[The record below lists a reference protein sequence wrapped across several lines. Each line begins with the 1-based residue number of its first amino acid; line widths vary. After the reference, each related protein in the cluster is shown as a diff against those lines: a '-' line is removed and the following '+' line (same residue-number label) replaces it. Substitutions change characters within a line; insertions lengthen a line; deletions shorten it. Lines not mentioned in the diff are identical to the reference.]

1 MSWGGRKP
9 SELSMKSVVVFFSFL
24 PKHQLKACLLSLQG
38 FPAFRLGSGLFSSVS
53 VWGKWAVLCHWG
65 FAKPAV
71 LLILLES
78 VWQKHFQGLS
88 GNLTFFFSGAAHLLL
103 FSLCWFTGYALLL
116 MSYCSC
122 LTHWLTEPIILCC
135 ASLSLKS
142 LAYFLASYPP
152 RVPPFGWV
160 LNLSDKLY
168 YCIPFALPVVC
179 FVIEDFRSWEWLIW
193 A

>member
-38 FPAFRLGSGLFSSVS
+38 FPAFRLGSGFFSSVS

-78 VWQKHFQGLS
+78 VWQKHFQGLIS
-88 GNLTFFFSGAAHLLL
+88 GNLTFFFFWCCSPTALFPLLI
-103 FSLCWFTGYALLL
+103 
-116 MSYCSC
+116 
-122 LTHWLTEPIILCC
+122 HWLCIAADVIL
-135 ASLSLKS
+135 
-142 LAYFLASYPP
+142 FLSYPLID
-152 RVPPFGWV
+152 WTNNTV
-160 LNLSDKLY
+160 LCKPLPQILGLFLGFLSTQGATFQVGTK
-168 YCIPFALPVVC
+168 F
-179 FVIEDFRSWEWLIW
+179 IW
-193 A
+193 